1 MSRIVAVSPDQTM
14 RLSEIG
20 ELTALA
26 YLADGL
32 LDAAHPF
39 VPELRNAKT
48 RAEHA
53 ILLMMADGDD
63 GQGAAVGTITVVPS
77 GSPFAE
83 FARDDEYELR
93 MLAVSPLARGRGI
106 GEELATF
113 GLELATVQGAKRVV
127 LSTME
132 DMHAAHKLYEKLGFV
147 RVPDSDWVAHPSH
160 AKTRCDETCLDSSG
174 HCTQDGHQL
183 LAYAWTPGA

>member
-1 MSRIVAVSPDQTM
+1 VTRIVTVDPNQTM

-32 LDAAHPF
+32 LDAAHPY
-39 VPELRNAKT
+39 VPELRNAKA

-63 GQGAAVGTITVVPS
+63 GQGAAVGTLTVVPA

-83 FARDDEYELR
+83 FAREDEYELR

-106 GEELATF
+106 GRTLTTF
-113 GLELATVQGAKRVV
+113 GLDLAVSEGAQRVA

-132 DMHAAHKLYEKLGFV
+132 DMHAAHRLYEKLGFV
-147 RVPDSDWVAHPSH
+147 RQPERDWVAHASH
-160 AKTRCDETCLDSSG
+160 IKVRCDASCLDANG
-174 HCTQDGHQL
+174 DCTQGGHKL
-183 LAYAWTPGA
+183 LAYVWSPS

>member
-1 MSRIVAVSPDQTM
+1 VTRIITVGPDQTT

-32 LDAAHPF
+32 LDAAHPY
-39 VPELRNAKT
+39 VPELRDAKA

-63 GQGAAVGTITVVPS
+63 GQGAAVGTLTIVPAD
-77 GSPFAE
+77 SPFAE
-83 FARDDEYELR
+83 FTRDDEFELR

-106 GEELATF
+106 GRTLTTF
-113 GLELATVQGAKRVV
+113 GLDLAVSKGAKRVA

-132 DMHAAHKLYEKLGFV
+132 TMVVAHRLYEKLGFV
-147 RVPDSDWVAHPSH
+147 REPERDWVAHASR
-160 AKTRCDETCLDSSG
+160 AKVRCDSQCLGADG
-174 HCTQDGHQL
+174 HCTQGGHTL
-183 LAYAWTPGA
+183 LAYAWEPS

>member
-1 MSRIVAVSPDQTM
+1 MSRIVTVTPDQTM

-32 LDAAHPF
+32 VDAAHPF
-39 VPELRNAKT
+39 VPELRDAKA

-63 GQGAAVGTITVVPS
+63 GQGAAVGTLTVVP
-77 GSPFAE
+77 GASPFSE
-83 FARDDEYELR
+83 FGRDDEYELR

-106 GEELATF
+106 GEELTVF
-113 GLELATVQGAKRVV
+113 GLDTATSLGAARVV
-127 LSTME
+127 LTTME
-132 DMHAAHKLYEKLGFV
+132 GMRAAHALYEKLGFV
-147 RVPDSDWVAHPSH
+147 RRPERDRVAHPSRE
-160 AKTRCDETCLDSSG
+160 KTACDATCLDANG
-174 HCTQDGHQL
+174 NCTEGGRKL
-183 LAYAWTPGA
+183 LAYAWEPRS